1 MDAAGSKVQSA
12 MPGHAV
18 PQPGMAS
25 GSDWRSGLPAPPL
38 FREQAL
44 AGQMPQTM
52 GGIVLARPLSFTFL
66 SLFAA
71 LVSTGLCFFL
81 AWSSYTQRSTV
92 IGQLLPD
99 SGLIKVHAP
108 QPGIVVERRVEE
120 GEEVKEGQVLYV
132 VSSERQ
138 ASAVGSIQASISGQ
152 VEQRQISLRA
162 EVEKAGL
169 LYRQERDSLQ
179 RKIAALRAE
188 LAQLNAQIGLQE
200 QQVSLAQAAFGR
212 HQDLLQRQYIS
223 PEMLERKQEAL
234 LEQQSRRQALER
246 ERLGIERELSGEENV
261 LASLPLKHQNQ
272 VAQLERLLSQAAQE
286 LSESEGKR
294 RLLITAPQSGTVAA
308 VVAEPGQT
316 VDGGRPLLSIVPR
329 NARLHAA
336 LYAPS
341 RAIGFVKPGD
351 RVLIRYQAYPYQ
363 KFGHHAGTVQTV
375 SRTAL
380 PAAEF
385 SIPGLIETNAN
396 EPLYRIHVRLDEQA
410 IHAYGRLQVL
420 QAGMLL
426 EADILQETRRLYEWL
441 LEPLYSISGKMRG
454 AAG

>member
-1 MDAAGSKVQSA
+1 MDAAGSEAQSA
-12 MPGHAV
+12 PPGNGVSRPGTV
-18 PQPGMAS
+18 PVPDQ
-25 GSDWRSGLPAPPL
+25 RSGVPGPPL

-44 AGQMPQTM
+44 VGQMPQTM

-66 SLFAA
+66 TLFAA
-71 LVSTGLCFFL
+71 LASVGMCFFL
-81 AWSSYTQRSTV
+81 AWSTYTQRSTV
-92 IGQLLPD
+92 IGQLVPD

-108 QPGIVVERRVEE
+108 LPGIVIERKVAE

-162 EVEKAGL
+162 EAEKAAL
-169 LYRQERDSLQ
+169 LHRQERDNLQ

-212 HQDLLQRQYIS
+212 YQELLQRQYIS
-223 PEMLERKQEAL
+223 PEMLERKQEAV
-234 LEQQSRRQALER
+234 LEQQARRQALER
-246 ERLGIERELSGEENV
+246 ARLGIERELSGEENV
-261 LASLPLKHQNQ
+261 LDSLPLKHQNQ
-272 VAQLERLLSQAAQE
+272 LAQLERLLSQAAQE

-294 RLLITAPQSGTVAA
+294 RLLITAPQAGIVAA

-316 VDGGRPLLSIVPR
+316 VDGGRPLLSIVPS

-336 LYAPS
+336 LYAPT

-385 SIPGLIETNAN
+385 SVPGVVETNAN
-396 EPLYRIHVRLDEQA
+396 EPLYRIHVRLDGQA
-410 IHAYGRLQVL
+410 IHAYGKPQAL

-426 EADILQETRRLYEWL
+426 EADILQETRHLYEWL
-441 LEPLYSISGKMRG
+441 LEPLYSISGRMRG

>member
-1 MDAAGSKVQSA
+1 MDAAGSGAQ
-12 MPGHAV
+12 PAV
-18 PQPGMAS
+18 PG
-25 GSDWRSGLPAPPL
+25 PAAQAGAAPAAQQRAGIAGPSL
-38 FREQAL
+38 FRQEAL
-44 AGQMPQTM
+44 LGQMPQSM
-52 GGIVLARPLSFTFL
+52 GGIVLARPLSFTIL

-71 LVSTGLCFFL
+71 VAGMALCFFIAL
-81 AWSSYTQRSTV
+81 SSYTQRSTV
-92 IGQLLPD
+92 IGQLVPH
-99 SGLIKVHAP
+99 SGLIKVHVP
-108 QPGIVVERRVEE
+108 QPGIVAERRVAE
-120 GEEVKEGQVLYV
+120 GEEVREGQVLYV

-138 ASAVGSIQASISGQ
+138 ASAVGSIQASISTQ
-152 VEQRQISLRA
+152 VEQRKLSLRA
-162 EVEKAGL
+162 EMEKARL

-179 RKIAALRAE
+179 RKIAALQAE
-188 LAQLNAQIGLQE
+188 RDQLNAQIALQE
-200 QQVSLAQAAFGR
+200 QQVSLAQSALSRYQG
-212 HQDLLQRQYIS
+212 LLERAYIS

-234 LEQQSRRQALER
+234 LEQQARRQALER
-246 ERLGIERELSGEENV
+246 TRLGIERELSGEEAL

-294 RLLITAPQSGTVAA
+294 RLLITAPQAGTVAA
-308 VVAEPGQT
+308 VVAEPGQA
-316 VDGGRPLLSIVPR
+316 VDGNRPLLSIVPGD
-329 NARLHAA
+329 ARLHAA
-336 LYAPS
+336 LYAPT
-341 RAIGFVKPGD
+341 RAIGFVRPGD

-385 SIPGLIETNAN
+385 SIPGLMETNAN
-396 EPLYRIHVRLDEQA
+396 EPLYRIQVRLDEQV
-410 IHAYGRLQVL
+410 IHAYGRPQAL

-441 LEPLYSISGKMRG
+441 FEPLYSISGKMRG